1 MRKVIRKRVR
11 RNEGGVN
18 VAADL
23 DAAIAINT
31 GEDAARSRTVVRSTH
46 TVVQGSGGERDQ
58 PRDSPSD
65 PNGPSKEMP

>member
-1 MRKVIRKRVR
+1 MRKVIRRRVR
-11 RNEGGVN
+11 RNEGGIN
-18 VAADL
+18 IAADL

-46 TVVQGSGGERDQ
+46 TVVQGDGGERDQ

-65 PNGPSKEMP
+65 PKGPSKEMP

>member
-18 VAADL
+18 LAADL
-23 DAAIAINT
+23 DAAVAFNT

-46 TVVQGSGGERDQ
+46 TVVQGSAGQRDQ

-65 PNGPSKEMP
+65 PKGPSKETP